1 MTTHKHHSEGTQ
13 NPANGEEKEPPTTKA
28 EAGYAPPPP
37 YKPEDFS
44 QSAINRGQRLI
55 NGELVLVDQKI
66 AKAIE
71 ELKNV
76 LASASGLA
84 GVNFDAVQAAI
95 DEVKKDSEEVAGII
109 PPGCDYVHPPPPPS
123 TD

>member
-1 MTTHKHHSEGTQ
+1 MKTQ
-13 NPANGEEKEPPTTKA
+13 P
-28 EAGYAPPPP
+28 GYPPPS

-76 LASASGLA
+76 LVNALPGT
-84 GVNFDAVQAAI
+84 NFDSVQAAI
-95 DEVKKDSEEVAGII
+95 EEVEKDSKEVAGII
-109 PPGCDYVHPPPPPS
+109 PPGCDYVHPPPPGS
-123 TD
+123 TE

>member
-1 MTTHKHHSEGTQ
+1 MTTHDHHSEGTH
-13 NPANGEEKEPPTTKA
+13 NNGEEKTAHKDEA
-28 EAGYAPPPP
+28 HAGYNPPPP
-37 YKPEDFS
+37 YPPEDFS

-66 AKAIE
+66 ARAIE

-76 LASASGLA
+76 LATALSN
-84 GVNFDAVQAAI
+84 VNFASVQAAI
-95 DEVKKDSEEVAGII
+95 EEVKRDSEEVAGII

>member
-28 EAGYAPPPP
+28 QAGYAPPPP

-76 LASASGLA
+76 LATALSN
-84 GVNFDAVQAAI
+84 VNFASVQAAI
-95 DEVKKDSEEVAGII
+95 EEVKRDSGGVAGII

-123 TD
+123 TDQ

>member
-1 MTTHKHHSEGTQ
+1 MTTHDHHSEGTH
-13 NPANGEEKEPPTTKA
+13 NNGEEKNPPKTEA
-28 EAGYAPPPP
+28 HAGYDPSSP

-44 QSAINRGQRLI
+44 QSDINSGQRLI
-55 NGELVLVDQKI
+55 NGELVLVDQKL

-76 LASASGLA
+76 LANAPSLSN
-84 GVNFDAVQAAI
+84 VNFESLQAAI
-95 DEVKKDSEEVAGII
+95 DEVKKDSQEVAGII
-109 PPGCDYVHPPPPPS
+109 PPGCDYVHPPPPTS

>member
-1 MTTHKHHSEGTQ
+1 MTTTHKHQSEATH
-13 NPANGEEKEPPTTKA
+13 NPANGEEKDPPKK
-28 EAGYAPPPP
+28 EAKVTYTPTPP
-37 YKPEDFS
+37 YAPEDFS

-76 LASASGLA
+76 LVNALPGT
-84 GVNFDAVQAAI
+84 NFDSVQDAI
-95 DEVKKDSEEVAGII
+95 DEVYKDSKEVAGII
-109 PPGCDYVHPPPPPS
+109 PPGCEYKTS
-123 TD
+123 TN

>member
-1 MTTHKHHSEGTQ
+1 MTTHDHHSEGTH
-13 NPANGEEKEPPTTKA
+13 NNGEEKDSLEKEA
-28 EAGYAPPPP
+28 HAGYNPPPP
-37 YKPEDFS
+37 YAPEDFS

-109 PPGCDYVHPPPPPS
+109 PPGCDYVHPPPPTSP
-123 TD
+123 DE

>member
-1 MTTHKHHSEGTQ
+1 MTTHNHHSDCTH
-13 NPANGEEKEPPTTKA
+13 NNGEA
-28 EAGYAPPPP
+28 ENQPQTEAHTGYTPPPP

-76 LASASGLA
+76 LATALSN
-84 GVNFDAVQAAI
+84 VNFASVQAAI
-95 DEVKKDSEEVAGII
+95 EEVKRDSEEVAGII
-109 PPGCDYVHPPPPPS
+109 PPGCDYVHPPPPPL

>member
-28 EAGYAPPPP
+28 QAGYAPPPP

-76 LASASGLA
+76 LATALSN
-84 GVNFDAVQAAI
+84 VNFASVQAAI
-95 DEVKKDSEEVAGII
+95 EEVKRDSKGVAGII

-123 TD
+123 TDQ

>member
-1 MTTHKHHSEGTQ
+1 MATHEHKSKGTH
-13 NPANGEEKEPPTTKA
+13 NNGESEDQPKTEAHTVYTPT
-28 EAGYAPPPP
+28 PP

-55 NGELVLVDQKI
+55 NGELVLVDQKL

-76 LASASGLA
+76 LASALSN
-84 GVNFDAVQAAI
+84 VNFASVQAAI
-95 DEVKKDSEEVAGII
+95 DEVKRDSEGVAGII

-123 TD
+123 TDQ

>member
-1 MTTHKHHSEGTQ
+1 MTTHKHHSDGTQ
-13 NPANGEEKEPPTTKA
+13 NPANGEEKEPPTTNA
-28 EAGYAPPPP
+28 QAGYAPPPP

-76 LASASGLA
+76 LATALSN
-84 GVNFDAVQAAI
+84 VNFASVQAAI
-95 DEVKKDSEEVAGII
+95 EEVKRDSGGVAGII

-123 TD
+123 TDQ

>member
-66 AKAIE
+66 ARAIE

-76 LASASGLA
+76 LATALSN
-84 GVNFDAVQAAI
+84 VNFASVQAAI
-95 DEVKKDSEEVAGII
+95 EEVKRDSEEVAGII
-109 PPGCDYVHPPPPPS
+109 PPGCDYVHPPPPTSP
-123 TD
+123 DE